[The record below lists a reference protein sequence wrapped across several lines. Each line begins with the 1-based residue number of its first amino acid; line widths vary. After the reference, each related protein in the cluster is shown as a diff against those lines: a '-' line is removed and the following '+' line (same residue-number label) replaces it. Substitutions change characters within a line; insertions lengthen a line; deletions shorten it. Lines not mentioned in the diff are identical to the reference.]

1 MKKIL
6 LALAVIAWCGVIGCI
21 PTSINPLY
29 TEQDLVFDPALIGV
43 WRGKGDAKETWAF
56 EKAGDKE
63 YKFVY
68 TEEDGKTG
76 RFEAHLLKLG
86 NTQFLDLFPDE
97 SGIED
102 MDRSGFYKVH
112 LLRTHSFLKVT
123 RIAPALQM
131 APLDLKW
138 LREFLGK
145 HPKAIRHHKIG
156 EGDDAQIVLNASTP
170 ELRKFVQKHLKTKGA
185 FGEAINLRRKQSETK
200 SQKSA
205 NSGKTEGIKE

>member
-1 MKKIL
+1 MAKVFARVTLPTMKKIL
-6 LALAVIAWCGVIGCI
+6 LALVLVAFCVVVGCI

-43 WRGKGDAKETWAF
+43 WGGDSDAKETWAF

-76 RFEAHLLKLG
+76 QFEAHLLKLG
-86 NTQFLDLFPDE
+86 NTRFLDFFPEE
-97 SGIED
+97 SGIEE
-102 MDRSGFYKVH
+102 MNRSSFYKVH

-123 RIAPALQM
+123 QIQPALQM

-145 HPKAIRHHKIG
+145 NPKAIRHHKIG
-156 EGDDAQIVLNASTP
+156 EGDEAQIVLTASTP
-170 ELRKFVQKHLKTKGA
+170 ELRKFMEKHLKTEGA
-185 FGEAINLRRKQSETK
+185 FAEPVNLKRKQSETK
-200 SQKSA
+200 SHK
-205 NSGKTEGIKE
+205 